1 MAALLPLG
9 VIQVCDG
16 NGFPLAAG
24 TIDTF
29 VANSS
34 TPKTT
39 WTIADKSAANSNPI
53 VLDSAGR
60 AVIYGDGTYRL
71 VVKDSE
77 GNLIWDQ
84 PSNTL
89 VSDAMAPVTIAP
101 TIADALEILGV
112 TDAIATAVAA
122 EAAARATDITSVQTA
137 LTAEANARIAADTDI
152 QTALTAE
159 ATERIAQDAAE
170 VTNRTAADANL
181 QSQIDTGTAL
191 PPGMVTQTGSST
203 SNGAG
208 DFSVT
213 LPVPYAGNIAS
224 FEVSGSGVRL
234 STASLVVG
242 SLPVSNVSGELWQDV
257 GLADP
262 GHLALSQA
270 FDWIAEGW

>member
-9 VIQVCDG
+9 VVQVCDG

-60 AVIYGDGTYRL
+60 AVIYGDGVYRL
-71 VVKDSE
+71 LVKDAE
-77 GNLIWDQ
+77 GNTVWDQ

-89 VSDAMAPVTIAP
+89 VSDAMAPVIIAP
-101 TIADALEILGV
+101 TIADALEALGV

-159 ATERIAQDAAE
+159 ATNRIAQVAAE
-170 VTNRTAADANL
+170 AVLRAAGDANL

-203 SNGAG
+203 SNGSG

-213 LPVPYAGNIAS
+213 LPVPYAGNIRS
-224 FEVSGSGVRL
+224 FEVSGTGTRL
-234 STASLVVG
+234 STASLAVG
-242 SLPVSNVSGELWQDV
+242 APPVATVTGELWQDV

-262 GHLALSQA
+262 GHLALTTA
-270 FDWIAEGW
+270 FNWVAEGW